1 MDYGDYYWG
10 LSRDYYRVHSKH
22 QTVLADGLR
31 VYCRVAMA
39 LRFWKSW
46 RSCIGMPEGFVGI

>member
-1 MDYGDYYWG
+1 MGTIIGDYLG
-10 LSRDYYRVHSKH
+10 ATKGIHSKH

-46 RSCIGMPEGFVGI
+46 RS